1 MNQRLHRPPM
11 RRAVVL
17 FPSGLTLLNLF
28 FGVFAIITASRGDY
42 SRAALWVVGGAIA
55 DAFDGRVARAT
66 GTGGKFGEELD
77 SLVDAITFGLAPS
90 LIVYFAVFSN
100 DNWSW
105 IWSFLFTACAVL
117 RLARFNVAQAG
128 VSKRYFQGLPSPAAG
143 ITLATYF
150 WFSQSP
156 LYAATVDAGWPWQQ
170 LIRVVMGVLSFLMI
184 SNVPYPV
191 VPKLSFRSAEGVA
204 GVVFLVGGFTM
215 LFTRKFEWFFPMATA
230 YITFGL
236 LRGAWL
242 GLIERRSGTRQAG
255 LQDEELI
262 DLVEDEDDIDDA
274 DVEYERVTAPPPR
287 RRRTPP
293 PAAPV
298 VSTGIAGGGPAN
310 VPPADRASANTLSGM
325 TSEEREQAR
334 RRRRRRKPRRPGDGP
349 PPSHDDPA
357 A

>member
-1 MNQRLHRPPM
+1 MNVPFRRPPV

-17 FPSGLTLLNLF
+17 FPSGLTLANLF
-28 FGVFAIITASRGDY
+28 FGVFAIVTASRGNY
-42 SRAALWVVGGAIA
+42 SHAALWVVCGAIA

-66 GTGGKFGEELD
+66 GTGGRFGEELD
-77 SLVDAITFGLAPS
+77 SLVDAITFGLAPAM
-90 LIVYFAVFSN
+90 IVYFAVFSG

-156 LYAATVDAGWPWQQ
+156 LYAATVDAGWPWHQ

-191 VPKLSFRSAEGVA
+191 VPKLSLKSLEGIA
-204 GVVFLVGGFTM
+204 GIVFVIGGFTM

-242 GLIERRSGTRQAG
+242 GFIERRSGTRSEM
-255 LQDEELI
+255 LQDEELH
-262 DLVEDEDDIDDA
+262 DLVDDEDDIDDA
-274 DVEYERVTAPPPR
+274 DVEYEREPAQRPPR
-287 RRRTPP
+287 RPRA
-293 PAAPV
+293 PAAAAPATV
-298 VSTGIAGGGPAN
+298 LPATPRPPRDRVS
-310 VPPADRASANTLSGM
+310 SAAPETDAAAV
-325 TSEEREQAR
+325 ERDAAR
-334 RRRRRRKPRRPGDGP
+334 RRRRRRKPRRPEDGP
-349 PPSHDDPA
+349 ANPSPDIAPE
-357 A
+357 